1 MIKDELF
8 IKFKANESESTYG
21 FQKSSEQAIGF
32 HGLLKVSSQWVTDAF
47 ICLLHMRNQWLN
59 GKKITCQFPERTDVD
74 KQATLLHTLG
84 QPGLITHVLDS
95 CLLLEL
101 EDFIQ
106 NIFFGLVSIQ
116 SGGREGRKETR

>member
-8 IKFKANESESTYG
+8 IKFKANESELTYG

-32 HGLLKVSSQWVTDAF
+32 HGLLKVSSQWVMDAF
-47 ICLLHMRNQWLN
+47 IYLLHMRNQWLN

-74 KQATLLHTLG
+74 KQAILLHKLG
-84 QPGLITHVLDS
+84 QPGLIRHVLDS

-106 NIFFGLVSIQ
+106 NIFFGLVSI
-116 SGGREGRKETR
+116 